1 MPANTP
7 RHMLNI
13 RVMIETLAYTLAT
26 KAVAVL
32 HALRFWV
39 SDPQKTRIHDPV
51 FNVLIDSDFR
61 RQIAALMSKGS
72 YKDFAEKLILCLGI
86 CPGASTMTDLAAL
99 DASAIKEVL
108 LDNYAD
114 MCTEIYFE
122 MWKQLIKNVIIP
134 EERFTPSLLPIGW
147 FHLSPYERTSLQHFF
162 ATRHA
167 LKRAMVQCAAE
178 DDTECPICFEPACM
192 SGPWASLRGC
202 GHQFHA
208 RCVLKLVCPFEPVRP
223 KCPLC
228 RAAIL

>member
-1 MPANTP
+1 MRANAP

-13 RVMIETLAYTLAT
+13 RVMMETLAYTLAT

-39 SDPQKTRIHDPV
+39 SDPQKTRIHDPL

-61 RQIAALMSKGS
+61 RQIAALSKGS
-72 YKDFAEKLILCLGI
+72 FKDFAEKLILCLGI

-134 EERFTPSLLPIGW
+134 EERFTALPKGW
-147 FHLSPYERTSLQHFF
+147 FRLSPYERTALRHFF

-167 LKRAMVQCAAE
+167 LKRTMVKCAAE
-178 DDTECPICFEPACM
+178 DDAECPICFEPACV
-192 SGPWASLRGC
+192 SWVSLPSC

-208 RCVLKLVCPFEPVRP
+208 ECVLKLVYPFEPVRP